1 MTARTI
7 TLTEEVVTVSEK
19 VRQELQAQLTEVKG
33 QLEEAQGDLDRMR
46 RSEQTQTEALLEE
59 LNTLQNDNGNL
70 RAQLRAAKK

>member
-1 MTARTI
+1 M
-7 TLTEEVVTVSEK
+7 SEK